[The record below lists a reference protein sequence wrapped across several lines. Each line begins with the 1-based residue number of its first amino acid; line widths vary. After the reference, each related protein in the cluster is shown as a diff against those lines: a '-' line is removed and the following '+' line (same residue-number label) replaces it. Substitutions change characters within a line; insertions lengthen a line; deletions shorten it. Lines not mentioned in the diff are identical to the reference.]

1 MTIHLRSH
9 APLTWLALMAGC
21 FAIVM
26 LAVVAVRGS
35 SIAGAAAPRDLLR
48 VAGYEV
54 PADLDDGHFSLN
66 VASGSPAISE
76 DEALSIA
83 SQYAGGLATGATS
96 VSIQYALFTDNNR
109 GTEGPDGAL
118 VRDFVDVPSMPA
130 SLRRERRRTLCA
142 RTERCDRR
150 ATWRLLGD
158 VQFPIEGRLPVDS

>member
-118 VRDFVDVPSMPA
+118 VRDFVDVPSVLVRFIGVAQPVFGGK
-130 SLRRERRRTLCA
+130 
-142 RTERCDRR
+142 
-150 ATWRLLGD
+150 GD
-158 VQFPIEGRLPVDS
+158 GPSAQELNVVIDAQRGDYLEMFSFQ